1 MESWKLDIS
10 RMHDMMKG
18 EEKAEE
24 TLDEAE
30 MEYDPSFIATIHSCI
45 AEEACAGIYWKIQK
59 DPEDEKNY
67 NSSACTLIGPVSTPN
82 KDQEELN
89 EADLMQSLFFKKNTA
104 AVKELVGEENRKS
117 KLMSKIFN
125 APWISRDS
133 ITDYTHR
140 LYMNMCRCDAKSCR
154 SFTQS
159 EGSELGWCYIDEKTR
174 HFCTASEKQVFEDD
188 QKKLWTRGICH
199 QAENYDLSCKCSG
212 IGMIPPKGLFDLDD
226 ELLKSEPY
234 NYGSYCQKWN
244 GPNANKFNWCYVGWD
259 SPCVDRRKSPN
270 IQNPAYKDAEK
281 NVPPQFWSEVC
292 MLHLFLSVPMIMV
305 LYNYIANQCGD
316 DIQTIAQFDV
326 MSSSDDED
334 EGRKSTFSAAEP
346 AAPAAT
352 GAADKEGTEAH

>member
-1 MESWKLDIS
+1 
-10 RMHDMMKG
+10 
-18 EEKAEE
+18 
-24 TLDEAE
+24 
-30 MEYDPSFIATIHSCI
+30 
-45 AEEACAGIYWKIQK
+45 
-59 DPEDEKNY
+59 
-67 NSSACTLIGPVSTPN
+67 
-82 KDQEELN
+82 
-89 EADLMQSLFFKKNTA
+89 
-104 AVKELVGEENRKS
+104 
-117 KLMSKIFN
+117 
-125 APWISRDS
+125 
-133 ITDYTHR
+133 
-140 LYMNMCRCDAKSCR
+140 
-154 SFTQS
+154 
-159 EGSELGWCYIDEKTR
+159 
-174 HFCTASEKQVFEDD
+174 
-188 QKKLWTRGICH
+188 
-199 QAENYDLSCKCSG
+199 
-212 IGMIPPKGLFDLDD
+212 MIPPKGLFDLDD

-281 NVPPQFWSEVC
+281 NVPPQFWSEVACDAAEPNERLMGASDCCENLMYVFDGVC